1 MRHFWTVVLTGT
13 AVTGLV
19 AGQAS
24 AAKVEVKGPHI
35 CCKQCINVVNDILGK
50 VDGVSEIV
58 ADAKT
63 KSVTFEAKD
72 ESAAKAGL
80 KALIDG
86 GFFGSAK
93 HDGKALKADV
103 PAVKTGDKA
112 DKVAVKD
119 VHVCCGQCQ
128 NAIKKAF
135 KDATVTFTDPKGPQ
149 RTVRIE
155 GAGLDRGEVIQA
167 LKKAGFYGTLEK

>member
-1 MRHFWTVVLTGT
+1 MRHFGSLVLAGVAATV
-13 AVTGLV
+13 LV
-19 AGQAS
+19 AGQAN

-35 CCKQCINVVNDILGK
+35 CCPQCVKAVNGILGK
-50 VDGVSEIV
+50 VDGVSEVV
-58 ADAKT
+58 ADPKT
-63 KSVTFEAKD
+63 KTVTFDAKD
-72 ESAAKAGL
+72 EGAAKAGL
-80 KALIDG
+80 KALING

-93 HDGKALKADV
+93 HDGKDLKADV
-103 PAVKTGDKA
+103 PDVKTGDKA
-112 DKVAVKD
+112 EKVAVKN

-128 NAIKKAF
+128 KAIKSIF